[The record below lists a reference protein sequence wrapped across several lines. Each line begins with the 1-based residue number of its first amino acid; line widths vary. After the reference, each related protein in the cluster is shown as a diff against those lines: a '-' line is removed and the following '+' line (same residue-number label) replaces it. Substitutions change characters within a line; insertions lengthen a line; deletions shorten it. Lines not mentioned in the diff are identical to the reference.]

1 MIDQFKLTNLLT
13 AMLVALDM
21 KGVIT
26 NNEFKEILKEVE
38 RVHASRNAQKE

>member
-38 RVHASRNAQKE
+38 QINARGNA